1 MASWTCGAVG
11 QSWLFEDDLASLAS
25 LKNKIPMSE
34 SAGSAAERAADRARI
49 TDIETQILGLK
60 SSLSLLEEQ
69 RNLLQ
74 HRLGAYTYPVLTLPN
89 EIVSE
94 IFINFLPV
102 YPVPPPILGIL
113 SPNLLGQICRKWRA
127 IALTTPALWRG
138 ISLNL
143 DKQTNLQQKLQ
154 LLETSLKRSASS
166 ALSINLHIG
175 IRADY
180 PDTIDVILRTI
191 ATHCARWEHLKLD
204 ALIYPFPSIV
214 GPLPVLRTL
223 SMGSIKDV
231 AEHTIP
237 PSISAFHA
245 APMLRKVELLVYR
258 SRLFPWSQLTL
269 VTVRLMGLAQ
279 CMELL
284 TQATNLVCCR
294 LGIRTYDLT
303 EDPGLPPVTLAHM
316 ETFILGC
323 DDLELAPT
331 WSLVDKVTLP
341 TLRRFEVSERL
352 LVQDPI
358 ATLVSFLSRSG
369 CRIHKL
375 CVSGAMISP
384 ALYRLALPSVES
396 LSFGRLEIRDP
407 FLVELQEWT
416 RKDSEPEEGG
426 MSGSDTE
433 SNEDGRMNDES
444 NSEDGE

>member
-1 MASWTCGAVG
+1 M
-11 QSWLFEDDLASLAS
+11 ASLATG
-25 LKNKIPMSE
+25 LKIIASE

-49 TDIETQILGLK
+49 TDIGTQIQELEASLGKLK
-60 SSLSLLEEQ
+60 ER
-69 RNLLQ
+69 RNLLRD
-74 HRLGAYTYPVLTLPN
+74 RLDAYTYPVLTLPN

-94 IFINFLPV
+94 IFVHFLPV
-102 YPVPPPILGIL
+102 YPTPPPILGIL
-113 SPNLLGQICRKWRA
+113 SPNLLVQICRKWRE
-127 IALTTPALWRG
+127 IALTTPTLWRG

-143 DKQTNLQQKLQ
+143 HKQTRLQQKLR
-154 LLETSLKRSASS
+154 LLETSLKRSASCP
-166 ALSINLHIG
+166 LSINLHIG
-175 IRADY
+175 LRGDY
-180 PDTIDVILRTI
+180 PETTDVILRTI
-191 ATHCARWEHLKLD
+191 ATHCSRWEHLKLD
-204 ALIYPFPSIV
+204 ALIYSFPSIV

-231 AEHTIP
+231 AEYTIP

-245 APMLRKVELLVYR
+245 APMLRKVDLLVYR

-294 LGIRTYDLT
+294 LGIHIYGLT

-341 TLRRFEVSERL
+341 ALRRFEVSESL
-352 LVQDPI
+352 LIEDPI
-358 ATLVSFLSRSG
+358 ATLVSLLSRSG
-369 CRIHKL
+369 CRIHEL
-375 CVSGAMISP
+375 CVSGATISH
-384 ALYRLALPSVES
+384 ALYRLALPSVDS

-426 MSGSDTE
+426 ISGSETE
-433 SNEDGRMNDES
+433 SKEDGETNDES
-444 NSEDGE
+444 DSEESSDASSD